1 MTEQAQKPTVKVN
14 ETPSAQ
20 VVAQAKAE
28 VTIKDDQGRTIVLRK
43 PPILTQYRIVEAMGD
58 SAKNP
63 VYMAM
68 VMPIIFV
75 SSIDGDGVEL
85 PTTKRQIEALI
96 QRLDEHGMSAVT
108 KGLEE
113 HFGAQ
118 DPEAEKESLK
128 K

>member
-1 MTEQAQKPTVKVN
+1 MTEATTQPTLKVN
-14 ETPSAQ
+14 DTPSAQ

-28 VTIKDDQGRTIVLRK
+28 ITINDEQGRSIVLRK
-43 PPILTQYRIVEAMGD
+43 PPILAQYRIVEAMGD
-58 SAKNP
+58 SAKNQ

-96 QRLDEHGMSAVT
+96 QRLDEHGISAIT
-108 KGLEE
+108 KAIEE